1 MSIRGI
7 KAEESTFKDRFRKLR
22 KNKGLSYQELAQAL
36 GLSVSSVQQYEYG
49 KRYPSRKAQRIIAD
63 YFGVEIDYLIGK
75 LETDDIKEIKTFKLS
90 DEARAFEFLRKYR
103 NADDTTKEIVNKL
116 ISREEQDLSK

>member
-1 MSIRGI
+1 M
-7 KAEESTFKDRFRKLR
+7 
-22 KNKGLSYQELAQAL
+22 
-36 GLSVSSVQQYEYG
+36 
-49 KRYPSRKAQRIIAD
+49 
-63 YFGVEIDYLIGK
+63 EIDYLIGK